1 MPASGGGV
9 GIRGDREGILTPGM
23 LTADSVEI
31 VSSADNSGLSVLYS
45 GCDESS
51 AQISNINFRRTV

>member
-31 VSSADNSGLSVLYS
+31 VSSAERGKQQAICSL
-45 GCDESS
+45 
-51 AQISNINFRRTV
+51 FWM